1 MATASTQKRLIARL
15 ILLAVLFGIIW
26 FVKNRQEATPQI
38 PAPSTPGK
46 TAEQQDTRSQNG
58 VPKYALDVLEYVRRN
73 GQAPEGYVGGREF
86 QNREKKLPAKS
97 SDNKRIQYSEW
108 DAQPK
113 VQGKNRG
120 AERLITGSDHSA
132 WYTKD
137 HYKSFEKIE

>member
-15 ILLAVLFGIIW
+15 ILLAVLFGIVW
-26 FVKNRQEATPQI
+26 LVRNRQQATPQI

-46 TAEQQDTRSQNG
+46 TSAQQDTRPQNG

-73 GQAPEGYVGGREF
+73 GQAPESYVGGREF

-108 DAQPK
+108 DVQPK